1 MAPVR
6 IVEDT
11 PIVDAYESPAPSTTE
26 RQESPEQAA
35 PPVAEQPSSAQP
47 GVEVPSAPENQGPGP
62 GSVEAPVSAPGA
74 GGPAAPTVR
83 LPEGWQN
90 PGTGGSGGAVPEAVQ
105 PGNSAPVPGQ
115 LVNPPNAASEGNPAG
130 GQPNPQSI
138 NVPAPSGGP
147 VQPPQESSGT
157 QKENPV
163 GQPVEEYKPSP
174 TLSRPL
180 DQGNVPPPSSGNNP
194 FPSPPPDYQRLK
206 NPLIDYNKNLNP
218 NNDSDV
224 EKGIQKNYSD
234 YLKRQQQQPTENT
247 PTGGAAGSV
256 PGANPFPSPPSSYQR
271 LNNPLSPGS
280 AESTTPG
287 NKPSGGGNSSG
298 SSQ

>member
-1 MAPVR
+1 M
-6 IVEDT
+6 
-11 PIVDAYESPAPSTTE
+11 
-26 RQESPEQAA
+26 
-35 PPVAEQPSSAQP
+35 
-47 GVEVPSAPENQGPGP
+47 
-62 GSVEAPVSAPGA
+62 
-74 GGPAAPTVR
+74 
-83 LPEGWQN
+83 
-90 PGTGGSGGAVPEAVQ
+90 
-105 PGNSAPVPGQ
+105 
-115 LVNPPNAASEGNPAG
+115 
-130 GQPNPQSI
+130 
-138 NVPAPSGGP
+138 
-147 VQPPQESSGT
+147 QPPQESSGT

-194 FPSPPPDYQRLK
+194 FPSPPPDDQRLK

-224 EKGIQKNYSD
+224 QKGIQKNYSD

-247 PTGGAAGSV
+247 PTEGAAGSA

-271 LNNPLSPGS
+271 LTNPLSPGS
-280 AESTTPG
+280 AGSTTPG